1 MATLPEKIEL
11 QVVTP
16 AKHILS
22 EDVQSVELPGK
33 DGYLGILP
41 GHAPLLTELGAGILT
56 FNKGGETRS
65 MTVID
70 GFAEVLPN
78 RVIVLADESER
89 VEDINAGEAR
99 VELEKAQQ
107 TPRLRGQRCAP
118 KQRKRAAADRARRAN
133 YSLHTKA
140 NSLVFLSTQPK
151 PLTLMRIQSDIVRFT
166 AQ

>member
-56 FNKGGETRS
+56 YNKGGETRS

-89 VEDINAGEAR
+89 VEDIDAGKAR
-99 VELEKAQQ
+99 AELEKAQHELPQ
-107 TPRLRGQRCAP
+107 AGASEE
-118 KQRKRAAADRARRAN
+118 DWERAN
-133 YSLHTKA
+133 AAIARATVRVQAAEKSGSSGTVSREL
-140 NSLVFLSTQPK
+140 QP
-151 PLTLMRIQSDIVRFT
+151 TH
-166 AQ
+166 

>member
-16 AKHILS
+16 TKHIFS
-22 EDVQSVELPGK
+22 EDVQSIELPGK

-78 RVIVLADESER
+78 RVIVLADESEK
-89 VEDINAGEAR
+89 VEDIDAGKAR
-99 VELEKAQQ
+99 ADLEKAQHELPQ
-107 TPRLRGQRCAP
+107 AGASEDDW
-118 KQRKRAAADRARRAN
+118 KRANAAIARA
-133 YSLHTKA
+133 T
-140 NSLVFLSTQPK
+140 
-151 PLTLMRIQSDIVRFT
+151 VRVE
-166 AQ
+166 ASEKSGSGARH

>member
-16 AKHILS
+16 TKHIFS
-22 EDVQSVELPGK
+22 EDVQSIELPGK

-41 GHAPLLTELGAGILT
+41 GHSPLLTELGAGILT

-78 RVIVLADESER
+78 RVIVLADESEK
-89 VEDINAGEAR
+89 VEDIDAGQAR
-99 VELEKAQQ
+99 ADLEKAQHELPQ
-107 TPRLRGQRCAP
+107 AGASEDDW
-118 KQRKRAAADRARRAN
+118 KRANAAIARA
-133 YSLHTKA
+133 T
-140 NSLVFLSTQPK
+140 
-151 PLTLMRIQSDIVRFT
+151 VRVEASEKT
-166 AQ
+166 GSGARH

>member
-16 AKHILS
+16 TKHIFS
-22 EDVQSVELPGK
+22 EDVQSIELPGK

-78 RVIVLADESER
+78 RVIVLADESEK
-89 VEDINAGEAR
+89 VEDIDAGKAR
-99 VELEKAQQ
+99 ADLEKAQHELPQ
-107 TPRLRGQRCAP
+107 AGASEEDW
-118 KQRKRAAADRARRAN
+118 KRANAAIARA
-133 YSLHTKA
+133 T
-140 NSLVFLSTQPK
+140 
-151 PLTLMRIQSDIVRFT
+151 VRVEASEKT
-166 AQ
+166 GTGARH

>member
-65 MTVID
+65 MVVID

-78 RVIVLADESER
+78 RVIVLADESEK
-89 VEDINAGEAR
+89 VEDIDASKAR
-99 VELEKAQQ
+99 AELEKAQREL
-107 TPRLRGQRCAP
+107 PGAG
-118 KQRKRAAADRARRAN
+118 ASEEDWERAN
-133 YSLHTKA
+133 AAIARATVRVQAAEKSGGSASPAREL
-140 NSLVFLSTQPK
+140 QP
-151 PLTLMRIQSDIVRFT
+151 TH
-166 AQ
+166 

>member
-16 AKHILS
+16 TKHIFS
-22 EDVQSVELPGK
+22 EDVQSIELPGK

-78 RVIVLADESER
+78 RVIVLADESEK
-89 VEDINAGEAR
+89 VEDIDAGQAR
-99 VELEKAQQ
+99 ADLEKAQHELPQ
-107 TPRLRGQRCAP
+107 AGASEEDW
-118 KQRKRAAADRARRAN
+118 KRANAAISRA
-133 YSLHTKA
+133 T
-140 NSLVFLSTQPK
+140 
-151 PLTLMRIQSDIVRFT
+151 VRVEASEKT
-166 AQ
+166 GTGARH

>member
-99 VELEKAQQ
+99 VELEKAQHD
-107 TPRLRGQRCAP
+107 LP
-118 KQRKRAAADRARRAN
+118 KAGASEEDWERAN
-133 YSLHTKA
+133 AAIARATVRVQAAEKSGSGSGAAREL
-140 NSLVFLSTQPK
+140 QP
-151 PLTLMRIQSDIVRFT
+151 TH
-166 AQ
+166 

>member
-16 AKHILS
+16 TKHIFS
-22 EDVQSVELPGK
+22 EDVQSIELPGK

-78 RVIVLADESER
+78 RVIVLADESEK
-89 VEDINAGEAR
+89 VEDIDAGQAR
-99 VELEKAQQ
+99 TDLEKAQHELPQ
-107 TPRLRGQRCAP
+107 AGASEEDW
-118 KQRKRAAADRARRAN
+118 KRANAAIARA
-133 YSLHTKA
+133 T
-140 NSLVFLSTQPK
+140 
-151 PLTLMRIQSDIVRFT
+151 VRVEASEKT
-166 AQ
+166 GTGARH

>member
-22 EDVQSVELPGK
+22 EDVQSIELPGK

-56 FNKGGETRS
+56 FSKGGETRS
-65 MTVID
+65 MTVIG
-70 GFAEVLPN
+70 GFAEVLPD

-89 VEDINAGEAR
+89 VEDINTGEAR
-99 VELEKAQQ
+99 AELEKSQHD
-107 TPRLRGQRCAP
+107 LP
-118 KQRKRAAADRARRAN
+118 KAGASEEDWERANAAIARATVRVQAADKGGVVGGAARE
-133 YSLHTKA
+133 
-140 NSLVFLSTQPK
+140 TQP
-151 PLTLMRIQSDIVRFT
+151 SSVG
-166 AQ
+166 

>member
-1 MATLPEKIEL
+1 MATLPDKIEL

-22 EDVQSVELPGK
+22 EDVQAIELPGK

-56 FNKGGETRS
+56 FSTGGQTRS

-78 RVIVLADESER
+78 RVIVLADESEK

-99 VELEKAQQ
+99 AELQKAQSD
-107 TPRLRGQRCAP
+107 LP
-118 KQRKRAAADRARRAN
+118 KGGASEEDWERAN
-133 YSLHTKA
+133 AAIARAT
-140 NSLVFLSTQPK
+140 
-151 PLTLMRIQSDIVRFT
+151 VRVQAAET
-166 AQ
+166 TGGAGSPVREMQHS

>member
-22 EDVQSVELPGK
+22 EDVQSIELPGK

-89 VEDINAGEAR
+89 VEDIDAGAAR
-99 VELEKAQQ
+99 AELERAQQ
-107 TPRLRGQRCAP
+107 GLP
-118 KQRKRAAADRARRAN
+118 KAGASEEDWERAN
-133 YSLHTKA
+133 AAIARAT
-140 NSLVFLSTQPK
+140 
-151 PLTLMRIQSDIVRFT
+151 VRVQ
-166 AQ
+166 AAEKGGSVGGAVREMQHSSVG

>member
-1 MATLPEKIEL
+1 MATIPEKIEL

-65 MTVID
+65 MVVID

-89 VEDINAGEAR
+89 VEDIDAGKAR
-99 VELEKAQQ
+99 AELEKAQHEL
-107 TPRLRGQRCAP
+107 PGAG
-118 KQRKRAAADRARRAN
+118 ASEEDWERAN
-133 YSLHTKA
+133 AAIARATVRVQAAEKTGGYASPAREL
-140 NSLVFLSTQPK
+140 QP
-151 PLTLMRIQSDIVRFT
+151 TH
-166 AQ
+166 